1 MLMHTNAMNPFGAD
15 QLRASVR
22 FPIRLPILLKTR
34 NSEVTGETENIS
46 ASGLSFMV
54 DGQLQD
60 NERIEFTIAMP
71 GSVMG
76 SETDVNVHCIGR
88 VVRCE
93 GSEPRKH
100 AAAVIDEYY
109 FVP

>member
-1 MLMHTNAMNPFGAD
+1 MLMYANETNPFGAD

-22 FPIRLPILLKTR
+22 FPIRLPIRLKTDEG
-34 NSEVTGETENIS
+34 EVNGETENIS
-46 ASGLSFMV
+46 ASGLSFLV
-54 DGQLQD
+54 EGQLHE
-60 NERIEFTIAMP
+60 NARIEFTIAMP
-71 GSVMG
+71 SSVMG
-76 SETDVNVHCIGR
+76 SQADVNVHCIGR

-93 GSEPRKH
+93 GSEPMKH

>member
-1 MLMHTNAMNPFGAD
+1 MLMHMNETNPFGAD

-22 FPIRLPILLKTR
+22 FPIRLPIWLKTDQG
-34 NSEVTGETENIS
+34 EVKGETENIS
-46 ASGLSFMV
+46 ASGLSFLV
-54 DGQLQD
+54 ERQLEE
-60 NERIEFTIAMP
+60 NARIEFTIAMP

-76 SETDVNVHCIGR
+76 SQTDVNVHCIGR

-93 GSEPRKH
+93 GSEPLKH